1 MPARMKANVN
11 FSDASVDWF
20 SSVRIDRMISPSDAV
35 DLVAPVTAFWV
46 SGGSPTRFHSGVIL
60 SKIVQFGSSCGAQV
74 MTSYFNN
81 CNVTVDNSNHKNC
94 SIVFHVQLCPPPL
107 WKRFRHPCTGNTG
120 NCDKIFEN
128 FGGNFEA
135 QFQKLL
141 KRLSGQDMPKL
152 IEEWFETT

>member
-1 MPARMKANVN
+1 MPARMKANAN

-94 SIVFHVQLCPPPL
+94 SIVFHVQLCPP
-107 WKRFRHPCTGNTG
+107 H
-120 NCDKIFEN
+120 FEKGSATHAQGILGTVTKFLKTLGGISKHN
-128 FGGNFEA
+128 FKSCWNGCLVRICRN
-135 QFQKLL
+135 
-141 KRLSGQDMPKL
+141 
-152 IEEWFETT
+152 